1 MGEISVYYT
10 SCQLRQ
16 ILQRFEHET
25 CAKIMTGEVNDIKR
39 ELCCKHGN
47 STFNNVIS

>member
-1 MGEISVYYT
+1 MGELSVYYT

-25 CAKIMTGEVNDIKR
+25 CAKMTGEVNDIKR